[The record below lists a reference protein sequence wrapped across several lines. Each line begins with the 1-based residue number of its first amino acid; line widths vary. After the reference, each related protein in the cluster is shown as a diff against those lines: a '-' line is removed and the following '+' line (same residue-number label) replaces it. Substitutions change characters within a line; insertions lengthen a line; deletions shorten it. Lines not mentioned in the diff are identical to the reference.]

1 MHGERIFY
9 IIQLYRMVPS
19 MRLQGSPWLEE
30 LALHPIDTVHVL
42 RVAAVR
48 LVQVGRW
55 KALFAIVV
63 LCRLIEGYLRLQVR
77 YMPRLRTATPIT
89 IKAQSPWS
97 STTM

>member
-1 MHGERIFY
+1 
-9 IIQLYRMVPS
+9 

-63 LCRLIEGYLRLQVR
+63 LLCGLTKV
-77 YMPRLRTATPIT
+77 T
-89 IKAQSPWS
+89 
-97 STTM
+97 